1 MIWESHEA
9 LPSKT
14 YPESEHVSP
23 RPPLTTL
30 DWASVVLYW
39 ITSVFS
45 TSVPLALTPTSSSQQ
60 TVRMILLN
68 ENPLW
73 PHPMGVCS
81 IYGRVSCKRSGCPV
95 PHCSYLLLLSA
106 CSSGCS
112 FTGVLPGPQ
121 VCQVGS
127 YWQPCTCCSLSEL
140 RAPRHLPGVL
150 TPACLS
156 SGFTCPDSLSPLAFP
171 VFLLLSFPP

>member
-1 MIWESHEA
+1 MRLCLQKRIRSLNTSHHVHH
-9 LPSKT
+9 LPLWTEPLLSST
-14 YPESEHVSP
+14 GLLQYPQPVCLW
-23 RPPLTTL
+23 RWPLHLHLNT
-30 DWASVVLYW
+30 
-39 ITSVFS
+39 
-45 TSVPLALTPTSSSQQ
+45 

-95 PHCSYLLLLSA
+95 PLCSYLLLLSA

-112 FTGVLPGPQ
+112 FTGVLAGPQ

-127 YWQPCTCCSLSEL
+127 YWQLCTCSSLSEL

-171 VFLLLSFPP
+171 AFLLLSFPP